1 MTDPSTDEVLNAL
14 RQLGPITCK
23 ALALSLKADPSHL
36 RDPLLMLAAEK
47 QIVFSPQTDLW
58 RYIGPASPAPKA
70 PRKRGDAPVR
80 AAVLALFEEGEALS
94 RDMIIQRADHDG
106 INTSSV
112 STILHRLKTEG
123 HLEHDRNTGLFAL
136 PGNLPDRTG
145 IDGLERKIATLW
157 AFEPIAAPHLAA
169 DLRGIVADLERLA

>member
-58 RYIGPASPAPKA
+58 RYAGPASPAPKA

-80 AAVLALFEEGEALS
+80 AAVLALFEGGEALS
-94 RDMIIQRADHDG
+94 R
-106 INTSSV
+106 
-112 STILHRLKTEG
+112 
-123 HLEHDRNTGLFAL
+123 L